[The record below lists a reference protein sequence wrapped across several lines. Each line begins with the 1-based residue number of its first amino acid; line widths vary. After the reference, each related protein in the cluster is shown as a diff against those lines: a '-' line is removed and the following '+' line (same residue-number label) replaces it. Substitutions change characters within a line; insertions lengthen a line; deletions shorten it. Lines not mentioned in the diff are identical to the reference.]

1 MELPDRLKDQAGEE
15 ELLRPQ
21 GYGGG
26 MFMNMNQSIFGLIA
40 AAGSQADFANRFE
53 GGPSSDEEDEKEYP
67 MAKTVAGPKELRAAG
82 SSSSSSSQAL
92 AQTTILPK
100 QGSSRHKS
108 DHSSHRRKLSESRLL
123 KSVPGFARLGD
134 KIKSSKSASGSSPGK
149 NKHEPPLREV
159 TTSTTTTESDS
170 PTSGLTPGA
179 ELARA
184 ESRTAPV
191 MSRMLEARAQMAARQ
206 SFDLE
211 GTAEAQKESPRI
223 GDDAAAEAG
232 PTDLALK
239 LADIFQF
246 ERPEEV
252 IQEYPC
258 WLLQHVLLTG
268 YLYITTRHIA
278 FYAYLPRKSVCGF

>member
-1 MELPDRLKDQAGEE
+1 
-15 ELLRPQ
+15 
-21 GYGGG
+21 
-26 MFMNMNQSIFGLIA
+26 
-40 AAGSQADFANRFE
+40 
-53 GGPSSDEEDEKEYP
+53 
-67 MAKTVAGPKELRAAG
+67 
-82 SSSSSSSQAL
+82 
-92 AQTTILPK
+92 
-100 QGSSRHKS
+100 
-108 DHSSHRRKLSESRLL
+108 
-123 KSVPGFARLGD
+123 
-134 KIKSSKSASGSSPGK
+134 
-149 NKHEPPLREV
+149 
-159 TTSTTTTESDS
+159 
-170 PTSGLTPGA
+170 
-179 ELARA
+179 
-184 ESRTAPV
+184 